1 MLFAHSVFA
10 GTILIVFN
18 PMMSK
23 LQDLYEFLSRVP
35 LFSSVPAD
43 QIREITG
50 LFTKESYHKGDVICR
65 QGESGDSMYVIH
77 SGTVSVFKETDGQS
91 YFVSELKRGNFFGEM
106 SLLSGA
112 YRNSTVEATLDVTVY
127 CLARKNFD
135 ILIKTNRSIGLYLSR
150 FYAKRMSAEEENSV
164 PKALAPIFYAVSA
177 TGPELGVS
185 HFLYSVSF
193 HISDE
198 SHKKVLVIEPHLG
211 ADRIMVKYDLARI
224 ECPDQGLFRLLPPD
238 SYKSADIH
246 WYEHLSGFH
255 VLQLRT
261 GFSDRLS
268 EIMPVLMAGLKE
280 SYDVIFFNLTHCL
293 NEMER
298 LFVRLCDRTLLL
310 IHNTEEKLGTVRSRL
325 SNLEAIC
332 GTSSFLGRIRVGVS
346 HLYGEKGVARQEL
359 KQRLGLPETPG
370 IWVDRSELAMTDRID
385 TDKCFPV
392 RGPRAVAREIAG
404 IRLGLALGAGGAR
417 GWAHIGVLKVLE
429 EAGIHIDM
437 ISGTSMGALVG
448 GIYAATAS
456 VEKLKQS
463 TIDLFKTRSDT
474 RKKIFDYTLPKQ
486 GLFRGDKAAQLVRN
500 AVKNANF
507 LDLMIP
513 TYLVGVDILNE
524 EEVIFET
531 GDVTDAVRSSIAIP
545 AIFSPFKHQGRWMV
559 DGGLLNPVP
568 VDVLLRKGAD
578 MVIAVC
584 IESKPSEAETS
595 QKDPGIKQ
603 IISQTISIVHS
614 RATSD
619 FVKNAD
625 LVLYPD
631 VGTYAWDDFHQGR
644 ALMRHG
650 MEECFERL
658 PDIQKMIAEK
668 QGHSTIKNQKG

>member
-1 MLFAHSVFA
+1 MI
-10 GTILIVFN
+10 T
-18 PMMSK
+18 K
-23 LQDLYEFLSRVP
+23 LQDLHEFLSRIP

-43 QIREITG
+43 QIREIAG
-50 LFTKESYHKGDVICR
+50 LFKKESYNKGDVICR
-65 QGESGDSMYVIH
+65 QGEPGDSMYVIH
-77 SGTVSVFKETDGQS
+77 SGTVSVFKQSDGQRF
-91 YFVSELKRGNFFGEM
+91 FVSELKRGNFFGEI
-106 SLLSGA
+106 SLLSGRF
-112 YRNSTVEATLDVTVY
+112 RNSTVEASLDVTVY
-127 CLARKNFD
+127 CLSRENFD
-135 ILIKTNRSIGLYLSR
+135 VLIKTNRSIGLYLSR
-150 FYAKRMSAEEENSV
+150 FYAKRMSVEAEDGAPHPMV
-164 PKALAPIFYAVSA
+164 PIFYAVSA

-198 SHKKVLVIEPHLG
+198 SHKKVVVIEPHLE
-211 ADRIMVKYDLARI
+211 ADRIMEKYDLARI
-224 ECPDQGLFRLLPPD
+224 ECPDQGLFSLLPPD

-261 GFSDRLS
+261 GFSKRLS
-268 EIMPVLMAGLKE
+268 EIMPVLMASLKE
-280 SYDVIFFNLTHCL
+280 SYDVVFFNLTHFL
-293 NEMER
+293 NDMER

-310 IHNTEEKLGTVRSRL
+310 VHNTEEKFKEVRSRL
-325 SNLEAIC
+325 TELETIC
-332 GTSSFLGRIRVGVS
+332 GPSAFLGKIRVGVS
-346 HLYGEKGVARQEL
+346 HLYGEKGIARQEL
-359 KQRLGLPETPG
+359 RQRFGLSETPG
-370 IWVDRSELAMTDRID
+370 IWVDRSELAVKDRID

-429 EAGIHIDM
+429 DAGIHIDM

-448 GIYAATAS
+448 GIYAASAS

-463 TIDLFKTRSDT
+463 TIDLFRTRSDT
-474 RKKIFDYTLPKQ
+474 RRKIFDYTVPRQ
-486 GLFRGDKAAQLVRN
+486 GLLKGKKAAQLVRN
-500 AVKNANF
+500 AVSNADF
-507 LDLMIP
+507 LDLIIP

-531 GDVTDAVRSSIAIP
+531 GDVTDAVRASIAIP
-545 AIFSPFKHQGRWMV
+545 AVFSPFKHQGRWMV

-568 VDVLLRKGAD
+568 VDILLRKGAD

-584 IESKPSEAETS
+584 IESKPSEAKTTR
-595 QKDPGIKQ
+595 KDPSIKQ
-603 IISQTISIVHS
+603 IISQTISIVHG

-631 VGTYAWDDFHQGR
+631 VGAYAWDDFHQGT
-644 ALMRHG
+644 ALMHHG
-650 MEECFERL
+650 MTECSERL
-658 PDIQKMIAEK
+658 NEIQQMRKA
-668 QGHSTIKNQKG
+668 KGVKT

>member
-1 MLFAHSVFA
+1 M
-10 GTILIVFN
+10 T
-18 PMMSK
+18 K
-23 LQDLYEFLSRVP
+23 LQDLQDFLSRVP
-35 LFSSVPAD
+35 LFSSVPSD
-43 QIREITG
+43 QIPQIAG
-50 LFTKESYHKGDVICR
+50 LFTKKFYHKGDVICR
-65 QGESGDSMYVIH
+65 QDEPGDSMYVIH
-77 SGTVSVFKETDGQS
+77 SGTVSVFKETGGQKI
-91 YFVSELKRGNFFGEM
+91 FISELKRGNFFGEI
-106 SLLSGA
+106 SLLSGCH
-112 YRNSTVEATLDVTVY
+112 RNATVEASLDATVF
-127 CLARKNFD
+127 CLTRDNFD
-135 ILIKTNRSIGLYLSR
+135 VLIKTNRSIGLYLSR
-150 FYAKRMSAEEENSV
+150 FYAKRISGEAEDGNSQIMV
-164 PKALAPIFYAVSA
+164 PTFYAVSA
-177 TGPELGVS
+177 TGPELGAS
-185 HFLYSVSF
+185 YFLYSVSF

-198 SHKKVLVIEPHLG
+198 SYKRVVVIEPHLE
-211 ADRIMVKYDLARI
+211 AVKIMQKYDLARM
-224 ECPDQGLFRLLPPD
+224 ECPDSSLFRLLPPD
-238 SYKSADIH
+238 SYKFEDIH

-280 SYDVIFFNLTHCL
+280 SYDVVFINLTHCL
-293 NEMER
+293 NDMER
-298 LFVRLCDRTLLL
+298 LFIRLCDRTLLL
-310 IHNTEEKLGTVRSRL
+310 IHNTEEKIEEVRSRL
-325 SNLEAIC
+325 SELEVIC
-332 GTSSFLGRIRVGVS
+332 GTSTFLGRIRVGVS

-359 KQRLGLPETPG
+359 KQRLGLSETPG
-370 IWVDRSELAMTDRID
+370 IWVDRSELAINDRID
-385 TDKCFPV
+385 TEKCFPV

-437 ISGTSMGALVG
+437 ISGTSIGALVG

-463 TIDLFKTRSDT
+463 TIDQFSTRADT
-474 RKKIFDYTLPKQ
+474 RKKIFDYTLPRQ
-486 GLFRGDKAAQLVRN
+486 GLFRGKKAAQLVRKAVNN
-500 AVKNANF
+500 ADF

-524 EEVIFET
+524 EEIIFET

-545 AIFSPFKHQGRWMV
+545 AIFSPFQHQGRWMV

-584 IESKPSEAETS
+584 IESKPSESETS
-595 QKDPGIKQ
+595 KKIPSIKQ
-603 IISQTISIVHS
+603 IISQTISIVHG

-631 VGTYAWDDFHQGR
+631 VGAYAWDDFHKGS
-644 ALMRHG
+644 ALMHHG
-650 MEECFERL
+650 VEECFERL
-658 PDIQKMIAEK
+658 PDIKQIIAEK
-668 QGHSTIKNQKG
+668 QGWHH

>member
-1 MLFAHSVFA
+1 M
-10 GTILIVFN
+10 T
-18 PMMSK
+18 K
-23 LQDLYEFLSRVP
+23 LQDLHDFLSRVP
-35 LFSSVPAD
+35 LFSSIPAD
-43 QIREITG
+43 QIREIAG
-50 LFTKESYHKGDVICR
+50 LFTKEFYHKGDTICR
-65 QGESGDSMYVIH
+65 QDESGDSMYVIH
-77 SGTVSVFKETDGQS
+77 SGTVSVFKKADGQKM
-91 YFVSELKRGNFFGEM
+91 FVNELKRGNFFGEM

-112 YRNSTVEATLDVTVY
+112 HRNTTVEAALDVTVF
-127 CLARKNFD
+127 CLTRENFD
-135 ILIKTNRSIGLYLSR
+135 VLIKTNRSIGLYLSR
-150 FYAKRMSAEEENSV
+150 FYAKRISIEAKGGRPQAMV
-164 PKALAPIFYAVSA
+164 PTFYAVSA

-198 SHKKVLVIEPHLG
+198 SHKRVVVIEPHLE
-211 ADRIMVKYDLARI
+211 ADRIMQKYDLARM
-224 ECPDQGLFRLLPPD
+224 ECPDSGLFRLLPPD
-238 SYKSADIH
+238 SYKVEDIH
-246 WYEHLSGFH
+246 WYQHLSGFH
-255 VLQLRT
+255 VLQLQT

-280 SYDVIFFNLTHCL
+280 SYDVVFFNLTHCL
-293 NEMER
+293 NDMDQ

-310 IHNTEEKLGTVRSRL
+310 IHNTEEKLGDVRSRL
-325 SNLEAIC
+325 SKLEAIC
-332 GTSSFLGRIRVGVS
+332 GTSAFLGRIRVGVS
-346 HLYGEKGVARQEL
+346 HLYGKKGVARQEL
-359 KQRLGLPETPG
+359 KQRIGLSETPG
-370 IWVDRSELAMTDRID
+370 IWVDRSELAINDRID
-385 TDKCFPV
+385 TEKCFPV
-392 RGPRAVAREIAG
+392 RGPRAVAREIAC

-429 EAGIHIDM
+429 DAGIHIDM

-463 TIDLFKTRSDT
+463 TIDLFRTRSDT
-474 RKKIFDYTLPKQ
+474 RRKIFDYTLPKQ
-486 GLFRGDKAAQLVRN
+486 GLLKGKKAAQLVRKAVNN
-500 AVKNANF
+500 ADF
-507 LDLMIP
+507 MDLIIP

-545 AIFSPFKHQGRWMV
+545 AVFSPFKHQGRWMV

-584 IESKPSEAETS
+584 IESKPSETKPL
-595 QKDPGIKQ
+595 QKDPSIKQ
-603 IISQTISIVHS
+603 IISQTISIVHG

-631 VGTYAWDDFHQGR
+631 VGAYAWDDFHQGI
-644 ALMRHG
+644 ALMRCG
-650 MEECFERL
+650 MEECFGRL
-658 PDIQKMIAEK
+658 PDIKKMINEK
-668 QGHSTIKNQKG
+668 QGRSHLIS

>member
-1 MLFAHSVFA
+1 
-10 GTILIVFN
+10 
-18 PMMSK
+18 MMTK
-23 LQDLYEFLSRVP
+23 LQDLHDFLSRIP

-43 QIREITG
+43 QIREIAG
-50 LFTKESYHKGDVICR
+50 LFTKKFYRKGDVICN
-65 QGESGDSMYVIH
+65 QGEPGDSMYVIH
-77 SGTVSVFKETDGQS
+77 SGTVSIFKEADGQIF
-91 YFVSELKRGNFFGEM
+91 FVSELKRGNFFGEM

-112 YRNSTVEATLDVTVY
+112 HRNSTVEASLDVTVY
-127 CLARKNFD
+127 CLARENFD
-135 ILIKTNRSIGLYLSR
+135 VLVKTNRSIGLYLSR
-150 FYAKRMSAEEENSV
+150 FYAKRMSVEAAQGS
-164 PKALAPIFYAVSA
+164 PQTMTPTFYAVSA

-198 SHKKVLVIEPHLG
+198 SHKRVVVIEPHLEAG
-211 ADRIMVKYDLARI
+211 SIMDKYDLSRI
-224 ECPDQGLFRLLPPD
+224 ACPDQGLFRLLPAN

-280 SYDVIFFNLTHCL
+280 SYDVVFINLIHCL

-310 IHNTEEKLGTVRSRL
+310 IHNTEEKLGDVRSRL
-325 SNLEAIC
+325 SEIEAIC
-332 GTSSFLGRIRVGVS
+332 GASAFLGRIRVGVS

-359 KQRLGLPETPG
+359 KQRLGLSETPG
-370 IWVDRSELAMTDRID
+370 IWVDRSELAVNDRID
-385 TDKCFPV
+385 TEKCFPV

-429 EAGIHIDM
+429 KAGIHIDM

-463 TIDLFKTRSDT
+463 TIDLFRTRSDT
-474 RKKIFDYTLPKQ
+474 RKKIFDYTLPRQ
-486 GLFRGDKAAQLVRN
+486 GLLRGKKAAQLVRN
-500 AVKNANF
+500 AVNNADF

-524 EEVIFET
+524 EEVVFDT

-545 AIFSPFKHQGRWMV
+545 GVFSPFKHQNRWMV

-578 MVIAVC
+578 IVIAVS
-584 IESKPSEAETS
+584 IESKSTGS
-595 QKDPGIKQ
+595 VMKKKNPGIKE
-603 IISQTISIVHS
+603 IISQTISIVHG
-614 RATSD
+614 RATGD
-619 FVKNAD
+619 YVKNAD

-631 VGTYAWDDFHQGR
+631 VGTFVWDDFHEGI
-644 ALMRHG
+644 ALMRRG
-650 MEECFERL
+650 MDACSERL
-658 PDIQKMIAEK
+658 PDIQKIIAEK
-668 QGHSTIKNQKG
+668 QGRYTKLKKQSNLKGVEQYL

>member
-1 MLFAHSVFA
+1 
-10 GTILIVFN
+10 
-18 PMMSK
+18 MMTK
-23 LQDLYEFLSRVP
+23 LQDLYDFLSRVP
-35 LFSSVPAD
+35 LFSSVPTD
-43 QIREITG
+43 QIREIAG
-50 LFTKESYHKGDVICR
+50 LFTKEFYHKGDLICR

-91 YFVSELKRGNFFGEM
+91 SFVSELKRGNFFGEM

-112 YRNSTVEATLDVTVY
+112 HRNSTVEASLDVTVY
-127 CLARKNFD
+127 CLARENFD
-135 ILIKTNRSIGLYLSR
+135 DLIKNNRSIGLYLSR
-150 FYAKRMSAEEENSV
+150 FYAKRMSVEAKQGS
-164 PKALAPIFYAVSA
+164 PQSMTPTFYAVSA

-198 SHKKVLVIEPHLG
+198 SHKRVVVIEPHLEAG
-211 ADRIMVKYDLARI
+211 SIMDKYDLSRI
-224 ECPDQGLFRLLPPD
+224 ECPDHGLFGLLPPD
-238 SYKSADIH
+238 SYKFEDIH

-280 SYDVIFFNLTHCL
+280 SYDVVFINLIHCL

-310 IHNTEEKLGTVRSRL
+310 IHNTKEKLCDVRSRL
-325 SNLEAIC
+325 SEIEAIC
-332 GTSSFLGRIRVGVS
+332 GTSAFLGRIRVGVS
-346 HLYGEKGVARQEL
+346 HLYGEKGIARQEL
-359 KQRLGLPETPG
+359 KQRLGLSETPG
-370 IWVDRSELAMTDRID
+370 IWVDRSELAVNDRID

-429 EAGIHIDM
+429 DAGIHIDM

-463 TIDLFKTRSDT
+463 TIDLFQTRSDT

-486 GLFRGDKAAQLVRN
+486 GLLRGKKAAQLVRN
-500 AVKNANF
+500 AVNDADF

-513 TYLVGVDILNE
+513 TYLVSVDILDE
-524 EEVIFET
+524 EEVILET

-545 AIFSPFKHQGRWMV
+545 AVFSPFQHQGRWMV

-584 IESKPSEAETS
+584 IESKHSEAETPKKNPS
-595 QKDPGIKQ
+595 IKQ
-603 IISQTISIVHS
+603 IISQTISIVHG

-625 LVLYPD
+625 IVLYPD
-631 VGTYAWDDFHQGR
+631 VGTYAWDDFHQGI

-650 MEECFERL
+650 MEECSGRL
-658 PDIQKMIAEK
+658 SDIQKMIAEK
-668 QGHSTIKNQKG
+668 QGRVL

>member
-1 MLFAHSVFA
+1 M
-10 GTILIVFN
+10 T
-18 PMMSK
+18 K
-23 LQDLYEFLSRVP
+23 LHDLHDFLSRVP

-43 QIREITG
+43 QIRAIAG
-50 LFTKESYHKGDVICR
+50 LFTKKFYHKGDVICR

-77 SGTVSVFKETDGQS
+77 SGTVSVFKETNEQS
-91 YFVSELKRGNFFGEM
+91 VFVNELKRGNFFGEM
-106 SLLSGA
+106 SLLSGSH
-112 YRNSTVEATLDVTVY
+112 RNSTVEASLDVTVF
-127 CLARKNFD
+127 CLTRENFD

-150 FYAKRMSAEEENSV
+150 FYAKRMSIEAKGGS
-164 PKALAPIFYAVSA
+164 PQAMIPTFYAVSA

-193 HISDE
+193 HISNE
-198 SHKKVLVIEPHLG
+198 SHKRVVVIEPHLE
-211 ADRIMVKYDLARI
+211 ADKIMQKYDLARM
-224 ECPDQGLFRLLPPD
+224 ECPDSGLFRLLPSD
-238 SYKSADIH
+238 SYKVEDIH
-246 WYEHLSGFH
+246 WYKHLSGFH
-255 VLQLRT
+255 VLQLQT

-280 SYDVIFFNLTHCL
+280 SYDVVFFNLTHCL
-293 NEMER
+293 NDMER
-298 LFVRLCDRTLLL
+298 LFIRLCDRTLLL
-310 IHNTEEKLGTVRSRL
+310 IHNTEEKLGDVRSRL
-325 SNLEAIC
+325 SKLEVIC
-332 GTSSFLGRIRVGVS
+332 GTSAFLGRIRVGVS
-346 HLYGEKGVARQEL
+346 HLYGEKGVPRQEL
-359 KQRLGLPETPG
+359 KQRLGLSETPG
-370 IWVDRSELAMTDRID
+370 IWVDRSELAINDRID
-385 TDKCFPV
+385 TEKCFPV
-392 RGPRAVAREIAG
+392 RGPRAVAREIAC

-429 EAGIHIDM
+429 DAGLHIDM

-463 TIDLFKTRSDT
+463 TINQFLTRADT
-474 RKKIFDYTLPKQ
+474 RRKIFDYTLPRQ
-486 GLFRGDKAAQLVRN
+486 GLLRGKKAAQLVRKAVNN
-500 AVKNANF
+500 ADF

-545 AIFSPFKHQGRWMV
+545 AVFSPFKHQGRWMV

-584 IESKPSEAETS
+584 IESKHSETKTPKKSPS
-595 QKDPGIKQ
+595 IKQ
-603 IISQTISIVHS
+603 IISQTISIVHG

-631 VGTYAWDDFHQGR
+631 VGAYAWDDFHQGI

-650 MEECFERL
+650 MEACFERL
-658 PDIQKMIAEK
+658 PDIKKMIAEK
-668 QGHSTIKNQKG
+668 QGRDTGLEIKRI

>member
-1 MLFAHSVFA
+1 MTDIF
-10 GTILIVFN
+10 I
-18 PMMSK
+18 MMTN
-23 LQDLYEFLSRVP
+23 LQDLYDFLSRVP

-43 QIREITG
+43 QIREIAG
-50 LFTKESYHKGDVICR
+50 LFTKEFYHKGDNICR
-65 QGESGDSMYVIH
+65 QGEPGNSMYVIH

-91 YFVSELKRGNFFGEM
+91 FFVNELKRGNFFGEM

-112 YRNSTVEATLDVTVY
+112 HRNSTVEASLDVTVF
-127 CLARKNFD
+127 CLTRENFD
-135 ILIKTNRSIGLYLSR
+135 VLIKTNRSIGLYLSR
-150 FYAKRMSAEEENSV
+150 FYAKRMSIEAKSGTPQAMV
-164 PKALAPIFYAVSA
+164 PTFYAVSA

-198 SHKKVLVIEPHLG
+198 SHKRVVVIEPHLEAG
-211 ADRIMVKYDLARI
+211 KIMEKYDLTRI
-224 ECPDQGLFRLLPPD
+224 ECPDQGLFSLLPPG
-238 SYKSADIH
+238 SYKFEDIH
-246 WYEHLSGFH
+246 WYEHVSGFH

-280 SYDVIFFNLTHCL
+280 SYDVVFFNLTHCL
-293 NEMER
+293 NDMER
-298 LFVRLCDRTLLL
+298 LFIRLCDRTLLL
-310 IHNTEEKLGTVRSRL
+310 IHNTEEKLNEVRFRL
-325 SNLEAIC
+325 SEIETIC
-332 GTSSFLGRIRVGVS
+332 GTSAFLGRIRVGVS
-346 HLYGEKGVARQEL
+346 HLYGDKGIARQEL
-359 KQRLGLPETPG
+359 KQHFGLSETPA
-370 IWVDRSELAMTDRID
+370 IWVDRSEIAIKDRID
-385 TDKCFPV
+385 TEKCFPV

-429 EAGIHIDM
+429 DAGIHIDM

-463 TIDLFKTRSDT
+463 TIDLFRTRSDT
-474 RKKIFDYTLPKQ
+474 RRKIFDYTLPRQ
-486 GLFRGDKAAQLVRN
+486 GLLRGKKAAQLVRDAVNN
-500 AVKNANF
+500 ADF
-507 LDLMIP
+507 MDLMIQA
-513 TYLVGVDILNE
+513 YLVGVDILNE

-545 AIFSPFKHQGRWMV
+545 AVFSPFKHQGRWMV

-568 VDVLLRKGAD
+568 VDVLIRKGAD

-584 IESKPSEAETS
+584 IESKPSETETR
-595 QKDPGIKQ
+595 KKEPGIKQ
-603 IISQTISIVHS
+603 IISQTISIVHG

-625 LVLYPD
+625 MVLYPD
-631 VGTYAWDDFHQGR
+631 VGTYAWDDFHQGI
-644 ALMRHG
+644 ALMHHG
-650 MEECFERL
+650 MEECLARL
-658 PDIQKMIAEK
+658 GEIRKMINA
-668 QGHSTIKNQKG
+668 KGVKA

>member
-1 MLFAHSVFA
+1 M
-10 GTILIVFN
+10 T
-18 PMMSK
+18 K
-23 LQDLYEFLSRVP
+23 LQDLHDFLSRVP
-35 LFSSVPAD
+35 LFSSVSAD
-43 QIREITG
+43 HIREIAG
-50 LFTKESYHKGDVICR
+50 LFTKEFYHKGDVICR
-65 QGESGDSMYVIH
+65 QGEPGNSMYVIH
-77 SGTVSVFKETDGQS
+77 SGTVSVFKKTDGQIF
-91 YFVSELKRGNFFGEM
+91 FVSELKRGNFFGEM

-112 YRNSTVEATLDVTVY
+112 HRNSTAEASLDVTVF
-127 CLARKNFD
+127 CLTRENFD
-135 ILIKTNRSIGLYLSR
+135 VLIKTNRSIGLYLSR
-150 FYAKRMSAEEENSV
+150 FYAKRMSIEAKGGSPQAMV
-164 PKALAPIFYAVSA
+164 PTFYAVSA

-198 SHKKVLVIEPHLG
+198 SHKRVVVIEPHLE
-211 ADRIMVKYDLARI
+211 ADRIMERYDLART
-224 ECPDQGLFRLLPPD
+224 ECPDQGLLRLLPPD
-238 SYKSADIH
+238 SYKFEDID
-246 WYEHLSGFH
+246 WYQHLSGFH

-268 EIMPVLMAGLKE
+268 DIMPILMASLKE
-280 SYDVIFFNLTHCL
+280 SYDVVFFNLTHRL
-293 NEMER
+293 NDMER
-298 LFVRLCDRTLLL
+298 LFIRLCDRTLLL
-310 IHNTEEKLGTVRSRL
+310 IHNTEGKLGHVRSRL
-325 SNLEAIC
+325 SELEVIY
-332 GTSSFLGRIRVGVS
+332 GTSAFLGRIRVGVS

-359 KQRLGLPETPG
+359 KQRLGLSETPG
-370 IWVDRSELAMTDRID
+370 IWVDRSELAINDRID
-385 TDKCFPV
+385 TEKCFPV

-463 TIDLFKTRSDT
+463 TIDQFLTRTDT
-474 RKKIFDYTLPKQ
+474 RKKIFDYTLPRQ
-486 GLFRGDKAAQLVRN
+486 GLLKGKKAAQLVREAINN
-500 AVKNANF
+500 ADF
-507 LDLMIP
+507 MDLMIP

-545 AIFSPFKHQGRWMV
+545 AVFSPFKHQGRWMV

-584 IESKPSEAETS
+584 IESKPSETKIPKKS
-595 QKDPGIKQ
+595 PSIKQ
-603 IISQTISIVHS
+603 IISQTISIVHG

-631 VGTYAWDDFHQGR
+631 VGAYAWDDFHQGI
-644 ALMRHG
+644 ALMRCG
-650 MEECFERL
+650 IKECSERL
-658 PDIQKMIAEK
+658 PDIKKMITEK
-668 QGHSTIKNQKG
+668 QGRDTELGIKRT

>member
-1 MLFAHSVFA
+1 
-10 GTILIVFN
+10 T
-18 PMMSK
+18 K
-23 LQDLYEFLSRVP
+23 LQDLYDFLSRVP

-43 QIREITG
+43 QIREIAG
-50 LFTKESYHKGDVICR
+50 LFTKEFYHKGDVICR
-65 QGESGDSMYVIH
+65 QGEPGNSMYVIH

-91 YFVSELKRGNFFGEM
+91 VFVGELKRGNFFGEM

-112 YRNSTVEATLDVTVY
+112 HRNSTVEASLDVTVY
-127 CLARKNFD
+127 CLARENFD
-135 ILIKTNRSIGLYLSR
+135 ALVKTNRSIGLYLSR
-150 FYAKRMSAEEENSV
+150 FYAKRMSVEAKGGRPQNTT
-164 PKALAPIFYAVSA
+164 PTFYAVSA
-177 TGPELGVS
+177 TGPELGAS

-198 SHKKVLVIEPHLG
+198 SNKRVVVIEPHLETG
-211 ADRIMVKYDLARI
+211 RIMEKYALDRI
-224 ECPDQGLFRLLPPD
+224 ECPDHGLFRILPPD
-238 SYKSADIH
+238 SYKSEDIH
-246 WYEHLSGFH
+246 WYKHSSGFH

-280 SYDVIFFNLTHCL
+280 SYDVVFINLIHCL
-293 NEMER
+293 NDMER

-310 IHNTEEKLGTVRSRL
+310 IHNTREKITDVRSRL
-325 SNLEAIC
+325 SEIEAIC
-332 GTSSFLGRIRVGVS
+332 GTSAFLGRIRVGVS
-346 HLYGEKGVARQEL
+346 HLYGKTGIARQEL
-359 KQRLGLPETPG
+359 KQRLGLSETPG
-370 IWVDRSELAMTDRID
+370 IWVDRSAVAADDRIE

-417 GWAHIGVLKVLE
+417 GWAHIGVLKILE
-429 EAGIHIDM
+429 DAGIHIDM

-463 TIDLFKTRSDT
+463 TIDLFRTRSDT

-486 GLFRGDKAAQLVRN
+486 GLLRGQKAAQLVRN
-500 AVKNANF
+500 AVNNADF

-545 AIFSPFKHQGRWMV
+545 AVFSPFKHQGRWMV

-584 IESKPSEAETS
+584 IESKPSEAEKP

-603 IISQTISIVHS
+603 IISRTISIVHG

-619 FVKNAD
+619 YVKNAD

-631 VGTYAWDDFHQGR
+631 VGAYAWDDFHQGI

-650 MEECFERL
+650 MDECSGRL
-658 PDIQKMIAEK
+658 PDIQKMVTEK
-668 QGHSTIKNQKG
+668 QDR

>member
-1 MLFAHSVFA
+1 
-10 GTILIVFN
+10 
-18 PMMSK
+18 MMTK
-23 LQDLYEFLSRVP
+23 LQDLYDFLSRVP
-35 LFSSVPAD
+35 LFSSIPTD
-43 QIREITG
+43 QIRKIAG
-50 LFTKESYHKGDVICR
+50 LFTKEFYHKGDVICH
-65 QGESGDSMYVIH
+65 QGEPGDSMYVIRT
-77 SGTVSVFKETDGQS
+77 GTVSVFKKMNNQS
-91 YFVSELKRGNFFGEM
+91 IFVNELKRGNFFGEM

-112 YRNSTVEATLDVTVY
+112 RRNSTVEASLDVTVY
-127 CLARKNFD
+127 CLARENFN
-135 ILIKTNRSIGLYLSR
+135 ILIKTNRNIGLYLSR
-150 FYAKRMSAEEENSV
+150 FYAKRMSVETEGHS
-164 PKALAPIFYAVSA
+164 PQTMTPTFYAVSA
-177 TGPELGVS
+177 TGPKLGVS

-193 HISDE
+193 HISNE
-198 SHKKVLVIEPHLG
+198 SHKRVVVIEPHLETG
-211 ADRIMVKYDLARI
+211 KIMQKYDLNRI
-224 ECPDQGLFRLLPPD
+224 ECPDHGLFRLLPLD
-238 SYKSADIH
+238 SYKFKDIH

-268 EIMPVLMAGLKE
+268 EIMPILMAGLKE
-280 SYDVIFFNLTHCL
+280 SYDVVFFNLTHCF
-293 NEMER
+293 NDMER
-298 LFVRLCDRTLLL
+298 LFIRLCDRTLLL
-310 IHNTEEKLGTVRSRL
+310 IHNTEEKLRDVRSRL
-325 SNLEAIC
+325 SEIETIC
-332 GTSSFLGRIRVGVS
+332 GASAFLGRIRVGVS
-346 HLYGEKGVARQEL
+346 HLYGEKGMARQDL
-359 KQRLGLPETPG
+359 QQRLGLSETPG
-370 IWVDRSELAMTDRID
+370 IWVDRSELALNDRID

-392 RGPRAVAREIAG
+392 RGARAVAREIAG

-429 EAGIHIDM
+429 DAGIHIDM

-463 TIDLFKTRSDT
+463 TIDLLRTRSDT

-486 GLFRGDKAAQLVRN
+486 GILKGKKAAQLVRN
-500 AVKNANF
+500 AVNNANF

-531 GDVTDAVRSSIAIP
+531 GDVTNAIRSSIAIP
-545 AIFSPFKHQGRWMV
+545 AVFSPFKHQGRWMV

-568 VDVLLRKGAD
+568 VDVILRKGAD

-584 IESKPSEAETS
+584 IESKPSGTNTS
-595 QKDPGIKQ
+595 QKAPGIKQ
-603 IISQTISIVHS
+603 IISQTISIVHG

-631 VGTYAWDDFHQGR
+631 VCAYAWDDFHQGM

-650 MEECFERL
+650 MEECLERL
-658 PDIQKMIAEK
+658 DEIRRMIN
-668 QGHSTIKNQKG
+668 SKGVKS

>member
-1 MLFAHSVFA
+1 MI
-10 GTILIVFN
+10 T
-18 PMMSK
+18 K
-23 LQDLYEFLSRVP
+23 LQDLQDFLSRVP

-43 QIREITG
+43 QIRALAG
-50 LFTKESYHKGDVICR
+50 LFTREFYHKGDIICR
-65 QGESGDSMYVIH
+65 QGEPGDSMYVIR
-77 SGTVSVFKETDGQS
+77 SGMVSVFKESDGQKF
-91 YFVSELKRGNFFGEM
+91 FVSELKRGNFFGEM

-112 YRNSTVEATLDVTVY
+112 RRNSTVEASLDVTVF
-127 CLARKNFD
+127 CMTRENFN

-150 FYAKRMSAEEENSV
+150 CYAKRISIEGKGDGRQNM
-164 PKALAPIFYAVSA
+164 APAFYAVSA

-198 SHKKVLVIEPHLG
+198 SYKRVVVIEPHLG
-211 ADRIMVKYDLARI
+211 ADRIMHKYDLTRMD
-224 ECPDQGLFRLLPPD
+224 CPDPGLFRILPPD
-238 SYKSADIH
+238 SYEFADIH
-246 WYEHLSGFH
+246 WYEHSSGFH

-280 SYDVIFFNLTHCL
+280 SYDVVFFNLTHRL
-293 NEMER
+293 DDMER

-310 IHNTEEKLGTVRSRL
+310 IHNTKEKIEEVRSRL
-325 SNLEAIC
+325 SALETIC
-332 GTSSFLGRIRVGVS
+332 GTSAFLGRIRVGVS
-346 HLYGEKGVARQEL
+346 HLYGEKGVARQAL
-359 KQRLGLPETPG
+359 QQCLGLSETPG
-370 IWVDRSELAMTDRID
+370 IWVDRSEPAFNDRID
-385 TDKCFPV
+385 THKCFPV
-392 RGPRAVAREIAG
+392 KGARAVAREIAG

-429 EAGIHIDM
+429 DAGIHIDM
-437 ISGTSMGALVG
+437 ISGSSIGALVG

-456 VEKLKQS
+456 VEELKQS
-463 TIDLFKTRSDT
+463 TIDQFLTRADT
-474 RKKIFDYTLPKQ
+474 RRKIFDYTLPRQ
-486 GLFRGDKAAQLVRN
+486 GLLRGNKAAQLVRN
-500 AVKNANF
+500 AVKNADF

-524 EEVIFET
+524 EEVIFEA

-545 AIFSPFKHQGRWMV
+545 AVFSPFKHQGRWMV

-578 MVIAVC
+578 MVIAVS
-584 IESKPSEAETS
+584 IESKPPEVKTQE
-595 QKDPGIKQ
+595 KDPGIKQ
-603 IISQTISIVHS
+603 IISQAISIVHG

-631 VGTYAWDDFHQGR
+631 VGAYAWDDFHQGT

-650 MEECFERL
+650 MDECFERL

-668 QGHSTIKNQKG
+668 QGRTHEQNQLKPNSDPDF

>member
-1 MLFAHSVFA
+1 
-10 GTILIVFN
+10 
-18 PMMSK
+18 MMTK

-35 LFSSVPAD
+35 LFSSVPTD
-43 QIREITG
+43 QIREIAG
-50 LFTKESYHKGDVICR
+50 LFTKEFYHKGDIICR
-65 QGESGDSMYVIH
+65 QGEPGDSMYVIH

-91 YFVSELKRGNFFGEM
+91 FFVSELKRGNFFGEM
-106 SLLSGA
+106 ALLSGA
-112 YRNSTVEATLDVTVY
+112 HRNSTIEASLDVTVY
-127 CLARKNFD
+127 CLARENFD
-135 ILIKTNRSIGLYLSR
+135 TLIKANRSIGLYLSR
-150 FYAKRMSAEEENSV
+150 FYAKRMSVEAENGS
-164 PKALAPIFYAVSA
+164 PQTMTPTFYAVSA

-198 SHKKVLVIEPHLG
+198 SNKRVVVIEPHLEAG
-211 ADRIMVKYDLARI
+211 SIMDKYDLSRI
-224 ECPDQGLFRLLPPD
+224 ECPDQGLFSILPPN
-238 SYKSADIH
+238 SYKFKDIH
-246 WYEHLSGFH
+246 WFEHLSGFH

-280 SYDVIFFNLTHCL
+280 SYDVVFINLIHCL
-293 NEMER
+293 DEMER

-310 IHNTEEKLGTVRSRL
+310 IHNTEGKLGDVRSRL
-325 SNLEAIC
+325 SEIEAIC
-332 GTSSFLGRIRVGVS
+332 GTSAFLGRIRVGVS
-346 HLYGEKGVARQEL
+346 HLYGEKGIARQEL
-359 KQRLGLPETPG
+359 KQRLGLSETPG
-370 IWVDRSELAMTDRID
+370 IWVDRSELAVNDRID

-429 EAGIHIDM
+429 DAGIHIDM

-463 TIDLFKTRSDT
+463 TIDLFRTRSDT

-486 GLFRGDKAAQLVRN
+486 GLLRGKKAAQLVRN
-500 AVKNANF
+500 AVSNADF

-524 EEVIFET
+524 EEIIFET

-545 AIFSPFKHQGRWMV
+545 AVFSPFKHQGRWMV

-584 IESKPSEAETS
+584 IESKPSEAEIPPKNPS
-595 QKDPGIKQ
+595 IKQ
-603 IISQTISIVHS
+603 IISQTISIVHG

-625 LVLYPD
+625 IVLYPD
-631 VGTYAWDDFHQGR
+631 VGAYDWDDFHKGI
-644 ALMRHG
+644 ALMRRG
-650 MEECFERL
+650 MEECSERL
-658 PDIQKMIAEK
+658 PDIQKIVAEK
-668 QGHSTIKNQKG
+668 QGRVL

>member
-1 MLFAHSVFA
+1 
-10 GTILIVFN
+10 
-18 PMMSK
+18 MMTK
-23 LQDLYEFLSRVP
+23 LQDLHDFLSRVP

-43 QIREITG
+43 QIREIAG
-50 LFTKESYHKGDVICR
+50 SFTKEVYHKGDVICR
-65 QGESGDSMYVIH
+65 QGEPGDSMYVIL
-77 SGTVSVFKETDGQS
+77 SGIVSVFKEAVGQKS
-91 YFVSELKRGNFFGEM
+91 FVCELKRGNFFGEM

-112 YRNSTVEATLDVTVY
+112 HRNSTVEASLDVTVF
-127 CLARKNFD
+127 CLARENFD
-135 ILIKTNRSIGLYLSR
+135 ILLKTNKSVGLYLSR
-150 FYAKRMSAEEENSV
+150 CYAKRMSVEAEIGAHQS
-164 PKALAPIFYAVSA
+164 LAPTFYAVSA

-185 HFLYSVSF
+185 YFLYSVSF

-198 SHKKVLVIEPHLG
+198 SHKRVVVIEPHLE
-211 ADRIMVKYDLARI
+211 ADRIMEKYDLTRI
-224 ECPDQGLFRLLPPD
+224 ECPDRGLFRLLPPD
-238 SYKSADIH
+238 SYQSADIH
-246 WYEHLSGFH
+246 WYEHVSGFH

-280 SYDVIFFNLTHCL
+280 SYDVVFFNLTHCL
-293 NEMER
+293 NDMER

-310 IHNTEEKLGTVRSRL
+310 IHNTKEKLGEVRSRL
-325 SNLEAIC
+325 STIETIC
-332 GTSSFLGRIRVGVS
+332 GTSAFLGRIRVGVS
-346 HLYGEKGVARQEL
+346 HLYGEKGVARREL
-359 KQRLGLPETPG
+359 QQRLGLSETPG
-370 IWVDRSELAMTDRID
+370 IWVDRSELAINDRID
-385 TDKCFPV
+385 TYKCFPV

-463 TIDLFKTRSDT
+463 TIDLILTHSDT
-474 RKKIFDYTLPKQ
+474 RKKIFDYTFPRQ
-486 GLFRGDKAAQLVRN
+486 GLLRGKKAAQLVRKAVNN
-500 AVKNANF
+500 ADF
-507 LDLMIP
+507 MDLMIP

-545 AIFSPFKHQGRWMV
+545 AVFSPFKHQGRWMV

-584 IESKPSEAETS
+584 IESKPSEAAPPKKNPS
-595 QKDPGIKQ
+595 IKQ
-603 IISQTISIVHS
+603 IISQTISIVHG

-631 VGTYAWDDFHQGR
+631 VGAYAWDDFHQGI

-658 PDIQKMIAEK
+658 PDIQKMIADK
-668 QGHSTIKNQKG
+668 QNSDQAY

>member
-1 MLFAHSVFA
+1 ML
-10 GTILIVFN
+10 TN
-18 PMMSK
+18 
-23 LQDLYEFLSRVP
+23 LQDLHDFLSRVP
-35 LFSSVPAD
+35 LFSSVPVD
-43 QIREITG
+43 QIRVIAG
-50 LFTKESYHKGDVICR
+50 LFKKEFYHKGDIICR
-65 QGESGDSMYVIH
+65 QDEPGDSMYVIR
-77 SGTVSVFKETDGQS
+77 SGTVSVFKEADGEKI
-91 YFVSELKRGNFFGEM
+91 FVTELKRGDFFGEI
-106 SLLSGA
+106 SLLSKA
-112 YRNSTVEATLDVTVY
+112 SRNSTIEASLDVALF
-127 CLARKNFD
+127 CLTRDNFD
-135 ILIKTNRSIGLYLSR
+135 VLIKTNKSIGLYLSR
-150 FYAKRMSAEEENSV
+150 YYAKRMSVKAKDGRRQSMV
-164 PKALAPIFYAVSA
+164 PTFYAVSA

-193 HISDE
+193 HISNE
-198 SHKKVLVIEPHLG
+198 SHKRVVVIEPHLE
-211 ADRIMVKYDLARI
+211 ADRIMHKYDLTRM
-224 ECPDQGLFRLLPPD
+224 ECPDPGLFRLLPPD
-238 SYKSADIH
+238 SYKPAEIH
-246 WYEHLSGFH
+246 WYEHLSRFH
-255 VLQLRT
+255 VLQLQT

-280 SYDVIFFNLTHCL
+280 SYDVVFFNLTHCL
-293 NEMER
+293 NDMER

-310 IHNTEEKLGTVRSRL
+310 IHNTEEKLREVQSRL
-325 SNLEAIC
+325 SALEAIC
-332 GTSSFLGRIRVGVS
+332 GTSAFLGRIRVGVS
-346 HLYGEKGVARQEL
+346 HLYGKKGVARQEL
-359 KQRLGLPETPG
+359 QQRLGLSETPG
-370 IWVDRSELAMTDRID
+370 IWVERSELAVNDRID
-385 TDKCFPV
+385 TNKYFPV

-463 TIDLFKTRSDT
+463 TIDLFRTRSDT
-474 RKKIFDYTLPKQ
+474 RRKIFDYTLPRQ
-486 GLFRGDKAAQLVRN
+486 GLLRGEKAAQLVRK
-500 AVKNANF
+500 AVNSADF

-545 AIFSPFKHQGRWMV
+545 ALFSPFKHQGRWMV

-578 MVIAVC
+578 MVIAVS
-584 IESKPSEAETS
+584 IESKPSKAKTQEKA
-595 QKDPGIKQ
+595 PGIKQ
-603 IISQTISIVHS
+603 IISQTISIVHG

-631 VGTYAWDDFHQGR
+631 VGTYAWDDFHQGI
-644 ALMRHG
+644 ALMHCG
-650 MEECFERL
+650 MKECFERL
-658 PDIQKMIAEK
+658 PDIQKMINQK
-668 QGHSTIKNQKG
+668 QGRVIWSLDIF

>member
-1 MLFAHSVFA
+1 MNSMV
-10 GTILIVFN
+10 
-18 PMMSK
+18 SK
-23 LQDLYEFLSRVP
+23 LNDLEDFLSRVP

-43 QIREITG
+43 QLQKIAS
-50 LFTKESYHKGDVICR
+50 LFTKEFYHRGDAICR
-65 QGESGDSMYVIH
+65 QDERGDSMYVIH
-77 SGTVSVFKETDGQS
+77 SGTVSVFKETDKKRI
-91 YFVSELKRGNFFGEM
+91 FVCELKRGNFFGEM

-112 YRNSTVEATLDVTVY
+112 LRNSTVEATLDVTVF
-127 CLARKNFD
+127 CLTRENFD
-135 ILIKTNRSIGLYLSR
+135 VLIQSNRSIGLYLSR
-150 FYAKRMSAEEENSV
+150 FYAKRMSVEVKSGSPQNM
-164 PKALAPIFYAVSA
+164 APTFYAVSA

-198 SHKKVLVIEPHLG
+198 SYKRVVVIEPHLE
-211 ADRIMVKYDLARI
+211 ADRIMERYNLVRI
-224 ECPDQGLFRLLPPD
+224 ACPDQGLFRLLPPN
-238 SYKSADIH
+238 SYKPADIH
-246 WYEHLSGFH
+246 WYEHVSGFH

-268 EIMPVLMAGLKE
+268 EIAPVLMAGLKE
-280 SYDVIFFNLTHCL
+280 SYNVVFFNLTHCL
-293 NEMER
+293 NDMER

-310 IHNTEEKLGTVRSRL
+310 IHNTKEKLEDVRSRL
-325 SNLEAIC
+325 SALEEIC

-359 KQRLGLPETPG
+359 KQRLGLAETPG
-370 IWVDRSELAMTDRID
+370 IWVDRSELAIKDRIE

-429 EAGIHIDM
+429 DAGIHIDM

-456 VEKLKQS
+456 VNKLKKS

-486 GLFRGDKAAQLVRN
+486 GLFRGNKAAQLVRKAVNN
-500 AVKNANF
+500 ADF
-507 LDLMIP
+507 MDLMIP

-545 AIFSPFKHQGRWMV
+545 AVFSPFKHQGRWMV

-584 IESKPSEAETS
+584 IESKPSKNETIKKNPS
-595 QKDPGIKQ
+595 IKQ
-603 IISQTISIVHS
+603 IISQTISIVHG

-625 LVLYPD
+625 LVLYPK
-631 VGTYAWDDFHQGR
+631 VGAYAWDDFHRGIT
-644 ALMRHG
+644 LMLHG
-650 MEECFERL
+650 MEECAERL
-658 PDIQKMIAEK
+658 PDIQKIIAEK
-668 QGHSTIKNQKG
+668 QGRHR